1 MISNEVRRSGSTGVM
16 VGAYVVLAFLASGVL
31 LVVQANSGID
41 RAALT
46 LAQFGPAVAVGIV
59 ALVWRQRLAALLP
72 VRVSWDV
79 VRGHGVAVVVSCA
92 AVGLLTAAM
101 ASDSMKLH
109 GPVAVGGVPFAV
121 FVLLQLVGAAG
132 EEAGWRGFLQP
143 VLESRYARPVAIGIT
158 GVVWAVWHVQAFAAG
173 PAVAAAFLAAVLG
186 FACVLGFL
194 AVGSYPQRVL
204 IGAVGHWL
212 INVALYLV
220 MGDDTLGL
228 PQLYYY
234 AAAAL
239 IVGAA
244 VWISRRGSGVRAAG

>member
-1 MISNEVRRSGSTGVM
+1 MC
-16 VGAYVVLAFLASGVL
+16 
-31 LVVQANSGID
+31 
-41 RAALT
+41 
-46 LAQFGPAVAVGIV
+46 
-59 ALVWRQRLAALLP
+59 
-72 VRVSWDV
+72 
-79 VRGHGVAVVVSCA
+79 GHR
-92 AVGLLTAAM
+92 LLTAAM
-101 ASDSMKLH
+101 ASDSMNLR

-204 IGAVGHWL
+204 IGTVGHWL

-244 VWISRRGSGVRAAG
+244 VWISRRGASVRAAG